1 MTADEACPT
10 GNQDRHLALT
20 LAGVHVSYCPADE
33 FGIKRFMAWQK
44 IDRSLFALPLGRGQ
58 FPLRQRLNLLKVRS
72 GLMLKRSF
80 SLPHISCWACGLWL
94 CDTLR
99 GTIASLMRLATP
111 WPIKSMSLETPT
123 VATAEPSASVAPV
136 PIDKTKTKTS
146 RRPKM
151 TQKPQQKS
159 SRVTADWWR
168 GLFWVRI
175 R

>member
-1 MTADEACPT
+1 MGRACIWASEV
-10 GNQDRHLALT
+10 LA
-20 LAGVHVSYCPADE
+20 AVA
-33 FGIKRFMAWQK
+33 
-44 IDRSLFALPLGRGQ
+44 LFAGASRALATEEISAELPTLQTLVISPG
-58 FPLRQRLNLLKVRS
+58 FDLVRTS
-72 GLMLKRSF
+72 DRPPELVD
-80 SLPHISCWACGLWL
+80 H
-94 CDTLR
+94 
-99 GTIASLMRLATP
+99 TIASLMRLATP

-159 SRVTADWWR
+159 SRVTADWCR
-168 GLFWVRI
+168 VLFWVRI

>member
-1 MTADEACPT
+1 MGRACIWASEV
-10 GNQDRHLALT
+10 LA
-20 LAGVHVSYCPADE
+20 AVA
-33 FGIKRFMAWQK
+33 
-44 IDRSLFALPLGRGQ
+44 LFAGASRALATEEISAELSPTLQTLVISPG
-58 FPLRQRLNLLKVRS
+58 FDLVRTS
-72 GLMLKRSF
+72 DRPPELV
-80 SLPHISCWACGLWL
+80 
-94 CDTLR
+94 DY
-99 GTIASLMRLATP
+99 TIASLMRLATP

-123 VATAEPSASVAPV
+123 VATAEPSASVAPA

-159 SRVTADWWR
+159 SWVTADWWR